1 MTDATDYRLLLED
14 PRFRTWVLS
23 GPEAEAPYWEQWL
36 AADPSREAAVTQ
48 ARAVLLALEGTPV
61 QASDQYVAQK
71 VGQALTMA
79 KRQEDLFSAESQADI
94 RPLMQYWLGQRRVLA
109 AAATVLLLLGAGWV
123 FLLTNKEIKLGGIY
137 SEQTAQAGA
146 TNQLVEVVNE
156 QSQPRVVSL
165 PDGSSIV
172 LQQHS
177 RISYP
182 SAFDGPKREVY
193 LAGEAFFEVAKN
205 AEKPFFVYANEL
217 VTKVLGTSFS
227 VRAYADSATVDVAVK
242 SGKVSVFAQ
251 TDKDVSML
259 KDSRELTGM
268 VLLPNQ
274 QAVFQRSEVRLVR
287 NLVHTP
293 TLLALPIENQNFE
306 FTEIPLSQVFA
317 TFEKA
322 YGVEIVY
329 DEELMAHCSITAKL
343 GDEPLFTKLKWICA
357 ITEASYEV
365 TDGQIIFTG
374 KSCR

>member
-1 MTDATDYRLLLED
+1 MTDATDYRILLED
-14 PRFRTWVLS
+14 PHFRAWVLN
-23 GPEAEAPYWEQWL
+23 GPDADAAYWEQWL
-36 AADPSREAAVTQ
+36 AVDPTREAAATQ
-48 ARAVLLALEGTPV
+48 ARAVILSLAGTPV

-71 VGQALTMA
+71 VGQALMVA
-79 KRQEDLFSAESQADI
+79 KRREDVLTEESRADI
-94 RPLMQYWLGQRRVLA
+94 RPLRQSLLGQRKVWA

-123 FLLTNKEIKLGGIY
+123 FLLTNKETKLGGIY

-146 TNQLVEVVNE
+146 TNRLVEVVNE
-156 QSQPRVVSL
+156 QAQPRMVSL

-177 RISYP
+177 RISFP

-193 LAGEAFFEVAKN
+193 LNGEAFFEIAKD

-227 VRAYADSATVDVAVK
+227 IRAYADSATVNVVVK

-268 VLLPNQ
+268 VLHPNQ
-274 QAVFQRSEVRLVR
+274 QAIFQRSEVRLVR
-287 NLVHTP
+287 DLVDTP
-293 TLLALPIENQNFE
+293 TLLALPIENQKFE
-306 FTEIPLSQVFA
+306 FTETPLSQVFA

-322 YGVEIVY
+322 YGVDIVY
-329 DEELMAHCSITAKL
+329 DEELMARCSITAKL

-357 ITEASYEV
+357 ITEATYEV
-365 TDGQIIFTG
+365 TDGQIIFAG
-374 KSCR
+374 KACR

>member
-1 MTDATDYRLLLED
+1 MNDATDYRILLED
-14 PRFRTWVLS
+14 PRFRAWVLN
-23 GPEAEAPYWEQWL
+23 GPDADATHWEQWL
-36 AADPSREAAVTQ
+36 AADPSREAAVTK

-61 QASDQYVAQK
+61 QASEQYVAQK

-79 KRQEDLFSAESQADI
+79 KRREDRLTEESHADI
-94 RPLMQYWLGQRRVLA
+94 RPLRQRELGSRRMWA

-123 FLLTNKEIKLGGIY
+123 FQLTNKETKLGGIY
-137 SEQTAQAGA
+137 SEQTAQAGV

-156 QSQPRVVSL
+156 QSQPRVVTL

-306 FTEIPLSQVFA
+306 FTETPLFQVFA

-357 ITEASYEV
+357 ITEATYEV
-365 TDGQIIFTG
+365 TDGQILFTG
-374 KSCR
+374 KACR